1 MKELTITLADPIA
14 DELREWA
21 GDIGVTPEGLAARF
35 IAEALGMCEEGDE
48 AAYCRYAAGQ
58 TPAAKEKRHDV

>member
-1 MKELTITLADPIA
+1 MKQLTITLANPIA
-14 DELREWA
+14 DELCEWA

-48 AAYCRYAAGQ
+48 AAYCRYFNAGHH
-58 TPAAKEKRHDV
+58 ARSKAE